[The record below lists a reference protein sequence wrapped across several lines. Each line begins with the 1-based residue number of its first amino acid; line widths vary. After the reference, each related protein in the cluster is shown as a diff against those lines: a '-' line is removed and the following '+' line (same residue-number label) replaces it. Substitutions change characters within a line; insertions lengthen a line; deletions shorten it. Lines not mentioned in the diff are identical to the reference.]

1 MCVLYLLVGKL
12 NGVAKLDF
20 LIYNQCHIS
29 DRPEKKWN
37 RFAGYSLLKK
47 LGSIRNKTGLV
58 SFYRAKQKY
67 DAKGYFST
75 TWRSQVAF
83 KSNDI

>member
-1 MCVLYLLVGKL
+1 MNVCALFTRRKIKWCSQTGFLDLQLV
-12 NGVAKLDF
+12 
-20 LIYNQCHIS
+20 S

-75 TWRSQVAF
+75 TWRSQVAC

>member
-20 LIYNQCHIS
+20 LIYNQCQ
-29 DRPEKKWN
+29 EKKWN

-75 TWRSQVAF
+75 TWRSQVAC